1 MIATLVSISVIL
13 ALSCVVTRYTA
24 TNPMLCLHN
33 YKKVSIE
40 AMEKQHLNNALWHVH
55 LNAGW
60 VRGDGE
66 PLESEQT
73 SVSVD
78 LSEPL
83 PSLQQHT
90 SSGLLQEELHLFQ
103 PVSLERAT
111 TREY

>member
-1 MIATLVSISVIL
+1 VSPKLQESEHRGDGKTASEQRTLACTLV
-13 ALSCVVTRYTA
+13 
-24 TNPMLCLHN
+24 
-33 YKKVSIE
+33 
-40 AMEKQHLNNALWHVH
+40 

-78 LSEPL
+78 VSEPL